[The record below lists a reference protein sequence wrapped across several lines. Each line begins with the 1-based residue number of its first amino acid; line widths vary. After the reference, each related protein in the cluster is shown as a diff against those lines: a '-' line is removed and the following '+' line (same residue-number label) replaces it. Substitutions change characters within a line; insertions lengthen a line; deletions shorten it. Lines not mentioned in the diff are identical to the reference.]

1 MKIIVVGDG
10 KVGLAITAQLAREGH
25 NLLVIDS
32 DSGTLERR
40 AEEYDVMVMHGNG
53 ASLPVLRTA
62 EAHNADLL
70 IAATSTDETNILTC
84 IFAKQLG
91 ARHTIARVRNPEY
104 STEQLGMIRDGLGIS
119 MTVNP
124 DLSAAEEVYHILQFP
139 SFIAR
144 DTFARGRVEIVE
156 IKIGRDSKLLDIPLK
171 ALYSIVDVKVLV
183 CAVERKN
190 TIYIP
195 NGEFFLREGDNI
207 YVTAAT
213 NDLVKLVNSLG
224 IAKRKT
230 KNVMLLGGSR
240 IAYYLAAMLAKS
252 GIGVKIIEKSKERCL
267 ELAELLPKAV
277 IIHGDTDRQGL
288 LLEEGIRETDAL
300 VTLTD
305 LDEQNLFL
313 SLYGVH
319 VGVQTVITKVN
330 QTEYAELIGDMGIE
344 SVISPKLLCATEI
357 VRYARAMADT
367 TGGSVITM
375 HEMANGKAY
384 ALEFRATEKT
394 SYLDTPLMQIPIRRS
409 FLLAC
414 IIRDGKAIIPR
425 GSDVIRQRDT
435 VIVVS
440 SSEEAVVDLNEI
452 FED

>member
-1 MKIIVVGDG
+1 MRIIVVGDG

-32 DSGTLERR
+32 DSNVLERS
-40 AEEYDVMVMHGNG
+40 AEEYDVMVVHGNA
-53 ASLPVLRTA
+53 ASLPVLREA
-62 EAHNADLL
+62 EVHSADLL

-84 IFAKQLG
+84 IFANKLG

-104 STEQLGMIRDGLGIS
+104 SEQLVMLRDELGLS

-124 DLSAAEEVYHILQFP
+124 ELAAAEEAYHVLQFP
-139 SFIAR
+139 SFLAR

-156 IKIGRDSKLLDIPLK
+156 LKIDRESKLKDTPLK
-171 ALYSIVDVKVLV
+171 SLYSIVDVKVLV

-190 TIYIP
+190 SVYIP
-195 NGEFFLREGDNI
+195 NGEFFLREGDKI
-207 YVTAAT
+207 YVTADT
-213 NDLVKLVNSLG
+213 NDLVKLVRSLN

-230 KNVMLLGGSR
+230 KNVMIIGGSR
-240 IAYYLAAMLAKS
+240 IAYYLAVMLLKS
-252 GIGVKIIEKSKERCL
+252 GIGVKIIEKNKQRCL
-267 ELAELLPKAV
+267 ELADILPKAV
-277 IIHGDTDRQGL
+277 IIHGDGNRQRL

-305 LDEQNLFL
+305 IDEQNLFL
-313 SLYGVH
+313 SLYGTH
-319 VGVQTVITKVN
+319 VGVQKVITKVN
-330 QTEYAELIGDMGIE
+330 QTEYAEIIGDMGVE

-357 VRYARAMADT
+357 VRYVRAMADT
-367 TGGSVITM
+367 IGGSVITM

-384 ALEFRATEKT
+384 ALEFRATDKT
-394 SYLDTPLMQIPIRRS
+394 RYLDMPLTQIPIRRS

-414 IIRDGKAIIPR
+414 IIRSGKAIIPR
-425 GSDVIRQRDT
+425 GSDVIRQNDT